1 MTAHTRT
8 DSAATAVPAQH
19 PEHLW
24 TPSRAGIFQVGAIA
38 IVALLAVLV
47 VLYVWRLAPF
57 SDNGP
62 YTDNAYVR
70 GYVTNLAPEVTGHLT
85 GVFVHDYET
94 VHQGQLLAQ
103 IDPSSYAASV
113 EQAKADVLAAQ
124 SDLDNNAQTQASALA
139 TLAARQSDLGSAM
152 ADLHRTR
159 ATYGRNQALV
169 KDGSVSRQDFD
180 TAQGAFLTAQ
190 ASVKSAQAN
199 IHVAQASVRT
209 AQVAAGGLA
218 AKVQQARAALDS
230 AAIDLARTRL
240 LAPADGQLGQV
251 ESHVGRY
258 VSAGTTLFSLVSPE
272 RWVIADYKEAQ
283 THDVVVGQAANFAVD
298 AIPGHDFHGTVERI
312 APATGSEFSAVTAD
326 NGTGNFVKVPQ
337 RIGVRVAI
345 PADQQWFERLR
356 PGMSVEISIDT
367 VGAH

>member
-1 MTAHTRT
+1 MTDDAKP
-8 DSAATAVPAQH
+8 DSAAEAVPAH
-19 PEHLW
+19 HAEHVW
-24 TPSRAGIFQVGAIA
+24 TPSRAGLLQVGAIA

-47 VLYVWRLAPF
+47 VLYVWRLPPF

-70 GYVTNLAPEVTGHLT
+70 GYVTTLAPEVSGHLT
-85 GVFVHDYET
+85 GVYVHDYET

-152 ADLHRTR
+152 ADLHRTQ
-159 ATYGRNQALV
+159 ATYARNQDLV

-180 TAQGAFLTAQ
+180 TAKSTFLTAQ
-190 ASVKSAQAN
+190 ASVKSAQAS

-230 AAIDLARTRL
+230 ANIDLARTRL

-251 ESHVGRY
+251 ESQPGRY
-258 VSAGTTLFSLVSPE
+258 VSAGTALFSLVAPQ
-272 RWVIADYKEAQ
+272 RWVIANYKEAQ
-283 THDVVVGQAANFAVD
+283 THDVRVGQTAHFAVD
-298 AIPGHDFHGTVERI
+298 AIPDHDFHGTVERI

-337 RIGVRVAI
+337 RIGIRVAI

-356 PGMSVEISIDT
+356 PGMSVEITIDT
-367 VGAH
+367 GS